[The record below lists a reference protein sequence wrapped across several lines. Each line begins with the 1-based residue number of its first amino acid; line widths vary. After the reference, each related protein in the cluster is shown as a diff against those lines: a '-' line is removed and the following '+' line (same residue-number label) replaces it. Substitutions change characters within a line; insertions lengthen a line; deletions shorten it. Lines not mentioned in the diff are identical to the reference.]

1 MQRSFYLLFPLLT
14 LLSACG
20 KETPTPAAITTAAT
34 STPERIHNLEATVPP
49 QCYTRTQGQFNP
61 CYTCHQTRPDS
72 NHPNQA
78 ADGHLQAAYAFSD
91 FALENH
97 WKNLFVDRRPAIA
110 RISNAEILSYVR
122 QDNYSALPAQLRT
135 RGWQGYTPDLANLSQ
150 GPAAFDAQGF
160 AKDGSGWRAF
170 NYKPLP
176 STFWPTNGSTDD
188 VMLRLPPAFRQDA
201 SGQPSTAIYRLNL
214 DILELA
220 IQERKQMDIDP
231 VDEST
236 VAFDVNGD
244 GRIKGMARTLR
255 RPGHYAG
262 QARTVPVTPA
272 LYPQGTEFLHS
283 VRYLDPRP
291 DGVQGSARMKELR
304 YMQKVAFYTPAQL
317 NYRYG
322 NERQEKQEEEL
333 PSFVNLGDMGL
344 SNGFGWRIQGFIEA
358 SDGQLRP
365 QSREEQ
371 LYCMGCHTALGSTID
386 QTFAFPRKLSGSKG
400 WGYIDLRGMPDAPQ
414 RGQRQGE
421 IRQYLERVGGGD
433 EFRQNAEMRAR
444 FFRADGKLDERKLAG
459 KDVYQLITPSSE
471 RALALN
477 KAYRVIVR
485 EQSFRFGRDASI
497 TPMRNVF
504 ERIDPATAPTLSP
517 DVRYDA
523 DIRLDW
529 TSAR

>member
-1 MQRSFYLLFPLLT
+1 MQRIIYAALPLMA
-14 LLSACG
+14 LLSGCG
-20 KETPTPAAITTAAT
+20 NDARKPSAIATAAA
-34 STPERIHNLEATVPP
+34 STPERVHNLEATVPP
-49 QCYTRTQGQFNP
+49 QCYTRTQGQYNP
-61 CYTCHQTRPDS
+61 CYTCHQTRPEEE
-72 NHPNQA
+72 HPNQA

-110 RISNAEILSYVR
+110 RISDDEILRYVR
-122 QDNYSALPAQLRT
+122 QDNYSPLAAQLRA
-135 RGWQGYTPDLANLSQ
+135 RKWQGYVPDLANLAQ
-150 GPAAFDAQGF
+150 GPSAFDAQGF
-160 AKDGSGWRAF
+160 ARDGSGWRAF

-176 STFWPTNGSTDD
+176 STFWPTNGSADD

-201 SGQPSTAIYRLNL
+201 SGKPSDAIYRLNF

-220 IQERKQMDIDP
+220 IQERRHMNIDP
-231 VDEST
+231 VDERT
-236 VAFDVNGD
+236 VAFDVDGD
-244 GRIKGMARTLR
+244 GRIQGIAQQLR
-255 RPGHYAG
+255 RPRHYAG
-262 QARTVPVTPA
+262 AASKVAVTPA

-322 NERQEKQEEEL
+322 NERQEKLEESL
-333 PSFVNLGDMGL
+333 PSFVSLGDKGL

-386 QTFAFPRKLSGSKG
+386 QTFAFPRKLAGSKG
-400 WGYIDLRGMPDAPQ
+400 WGYIDLRGMPDVPQ
-414 RGQRQGE
+414 RGQQEGE
-421 IRQYLERVGGGD
+421 IHQYLARVGGGD
-433 EFRQNAEMRAR
+433 EFRQNPEMLAR
-444 FFRADGKLDERKLAG
+444 FFRPDGRLDAGKLAG
-459 KDVYQLITPSSE
+459 KDVYQLITPSNE

-477 KAYRVIVR
+477 KAYQLIVR
-485 EQSFRFGRDASI
+485 EQSFRLGRDANI
-497 TPMRNVF
+497 TPMQNVF
-504 ERIDPATAPTLSP
+504 ERVDPATAPTLSP
-517 DVRYDA
+517 EEQYRA

-529 TSAR
+529 KS